1 MCRSEPFQDTK
12 FKINLKTLGTCE
24 TICGNSGCPIVTL
37 GHKVMGLVMI
47 ADGTSREIIALE
59 TVLLSLQKHLH
70 ELVSIH

>member
-1 MCRSEPFQDTK
+1 
-12 FKINLKTLGTCE
+12 
-24 TICGNSGCPIVTL
+24 
-37 GHKVMGLVMI
+37 MGLVMI